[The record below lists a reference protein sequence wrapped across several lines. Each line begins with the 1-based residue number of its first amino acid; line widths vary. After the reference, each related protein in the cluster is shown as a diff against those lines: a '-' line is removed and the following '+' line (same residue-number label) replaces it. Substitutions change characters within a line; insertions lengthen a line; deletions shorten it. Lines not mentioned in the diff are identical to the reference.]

1 MMKKLLVCLLALVLV
16 GCLGLEEPP
25 VVETPQ
31 ETSTSTPV
39 PSSTPT
45 VIWFPPTE
53 TPQVTPTVE
62 LTPTPEIMVELGEV
76 IYEDQFNSSQGWTL
90 PQTDRGQIN
99 IGNGEINII
108 INESGSYLTG
118 TREKPDV
125 KEFYAEIT
133 ANPVLCSPEDEYGF
147 LFSVYGS
154 SQYYRFALSCS
165 GEVRLDK
172 LNASGTINL
181 YPWTRCAS
189 VPAGAP
195 SVTKLAVLVVGDE
208 IHIYI
213 NGNSLFSVTGQENTY
228 GSFGVY
234 ARTAGDTALTVTF
247 ADLVVR
253 EVLPK

>member
-1 MMKKLLVCLLALVLV
+1 MMKKLSICLLTLVLV
-16 GCLGLEEPP
+16 GCLRLEETP

-31 ETSTSTPV
+31 ATTTPLPV
-39 PSSTPT
+39 PTSTPT

-53 TPQVTPTVE
+53 TPQVTPTME
-62 LTPTPEIMVELGEV
+62 LAPTPEIMVELGDV
-76 IYEDQFNSSQGWTL
+76 IYQDQFDSTEGWTL

-108 INESGSYLTG
+108 INETGSYLTG
-118 TREKPDV
+118 TREKPDL
-125 KEFYAEIT
+125 EDFYAEIT

-147 LFSVYGS
+147 LFSVYGNT
-154 SQYYRFALSCS
+154 QYYRFALSCS

-172 LNASGTINL
+172 LSASGTNNL

-195 SVTKLAVLVVGDE
+195 SVTKLGVLVLGDE
-208 IHIYI
+208 IHTYI
-213 NGNSLFSVTGQENTY
+213 NGNSLFSITGQQNTY

-234 ARTAGDTALTVTF
+234 ARTAGDTAMTVSF
-247 ADLVVR
+247 SDLIVR

>member
-1 MMKKLLVCLLALVLV
+1 MKKLLICLMALVLV
-16 GCLGLEEPP
+16 GCLQLEETP
-25 VVETPQ
+25 VLETPQ
-31 ETSTSTPV
+31 ATETSMPIST
-39 PSSTPT
+39 STPT

-62 LTPTPEIMVELGEV
+62 LTPTPEIMVELGDV
-76 IYEDQFNSSQGWTL
+76 IYEDQFNSSEGWTL

-108 INESGSYLTG
+108 INETGSYLAG

-125 KEFYAEIT
+125 SDFYAEIT
-133 ANPVLCSPEDEYGF
+133 ANPILCSPEDEYGL

-172 LNASGTINL
+172 LSASGTINL
-181 YPWTRCAS
+181 FPWTRCAS

-195 SVTKLAVLVVGDE
+195 SVTKLAVLVLGDE
-208 IHIYI
+208 VNIYI
-213 NGNSLFSVTGQENTY
+213 NGNSLFSIEGQQNTY

-234 ARTAGDTALTVTF
+234 ARTVGDTAMTVSF
-247 ADLVVR
+247 SDLIVR